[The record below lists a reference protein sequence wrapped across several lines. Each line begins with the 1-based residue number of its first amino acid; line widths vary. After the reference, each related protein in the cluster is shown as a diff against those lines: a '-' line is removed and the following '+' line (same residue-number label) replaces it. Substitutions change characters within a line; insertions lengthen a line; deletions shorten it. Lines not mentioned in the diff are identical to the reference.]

1 MTCMITDKVSYRETL
16 FPQKLCTNL
25 FIFQSELL
33 SSSWHS
39 PVHKVHSIRPSPF
52 FRTNCKTH
60 GRRFS
65 INQKLSVD
73 LITELRG
80 YTGFMRAYT
89 AQGNLQNKSSFVV
102 NTQKFTILVFSP
114 FVNQDILSFKY
125 FTIRWVGRHS
135 LQNMCIHYMYVS
147 NFECM
152 YLCIHEYWN
161 CC

>member
-1 MTCMITDKVSYRETL
+1 MHQPFYFSKWIAFQQLAFPCTQSALNTSVSFLPDKLQDTRKTLLYQSKTVRWLNYRTPWL
-16 FPQKLCTNL
+16 YR
-25 FIFQSELL
+25 I
-33 SSSWHS
+33 HA
-39 PVHKVHSIRPSPF
+39 
-52 FRTNCKTH
+52 
-60 GRRFS
+60 
-65 INQKLSVD
+65 
-73 LITELRG
+73 
-80 YTGFMRAYT
+80 RAYT

-161 CC
+161 CCWQEL